1 VRIVVTDTGI
11 GIAEHQHE
19 AVFDEF
25 VQFGNP
31 ERDRAKGLGLGLAIV
46 KRLAVLLDHK
56 VTVSS
61 KPGRGSSFSIELPQS
76 QKCSIQLQS
85 AVTPANG
92 GGGQLIVIIDDEV
105 IILLSLRL
113 LLEDWKY
120 EVVAAMS
127 GEDAVKM
134 LNDAGRIP
142 DMIIADYRLRAGKTG
157 LEAIRDIHKACNSDI
172 PAVVLTGDTERI
184 AEVRG
189 SGFRL
194 IHKPVTT
201 ATLRDI
207 LASVA

>member
-1 VRIVVTDTGI
+1 MKSSSCSACASFLRTGNTKWSPLCLVR
-11 GIAEHQHE
+11 
-19 AVFDEF
+19 
-25 VQFGNP
+25 
-31 ERDRAKGLGLGLAIV
+31 
-46 KRLAVLLDHK
+46 
-56 VTVSS
+56 
-61 KPGRGSSFSIELPQS
+61 
-76 QKCSIQLQS
+76 
-85 AVTPANG
+85 
-92 GGGQLIVIIDDEV
+92 
-105 IILLSLRL
+105 
-113 LLEDWKY
+113 
-120 EVVAAMS
+120 
-127 GEDAVKM
+127 M

-172 PAVVLTGDTERI
+172 PAVVLTGDTAPERI